1 MEIHRGPI
9 PDTAPERP
17 AYNVSAYRCLSVA
30 GTSKTE
36 ERLRLRQARY
46 ETTRLMREK
55 RSEELEALEQVF
67 DKSTLMVVYHML
79 DTGKLSKIS
88 GAVRSG
94 KEAKIYWGLGPKKK
108 EIAVKIYLTL
118 SAEFKK
124 GRLAYIVG
132 DPRFERTRTDTR
144 SLVYIWAQK
153 EFRNLKQAYDAQVRV
168 PKPIAV
174 QKNVLLMEFIGKQGE
189 PAPLLRESMLKKP
202 EKTYRELIAYV
213 RLLYQK
219 AELVHGDLSEYNIMI
234 WRGHPVILDVSQAVA
249 TEHPVADQ
257 LLMRDILN
265 LNRYFHQIGVQT
277 ESESDIY
284 DQVVTTTVD

>member
-1 MEIHRGPI
+1 
-9 PDTAPERP
+9 
-17 AYNVSAYRCLSVA
+17 
-30 GTSKTE
+30 
-36 ERLRLRQARY
+36 
-46 ETTRLMREK
+46 MREK

-67 DKSTLMVVYHML
+67 DKSTLMVIYHML

-108 EIAVKIYLTL
+108 EIAIKIYLTL

-124 GRLAYIVG
+124 GRLAYIEG

-153 EFRNLKQAYDAQVRV
+153 EFKNLKQACDARVRV

-189 PAPLLRESMLKKP
+189 PAPLLRETVLKKP
-202 EKTYRELIAYV
+202 EKIYMELIAYLH
-213 RLLYQK
+213 LLYQK

-234 WRGHPVILDVSQAVA
+234 VNLKPIIFDFAQAVSTA
-249 TEHPVADQ
+249 HPMAGEFLQRD
-257 LLMRDILN
+257 LMRMN
-265 LNRYFHQIGVQT
+265 EYFTRIGVGVPPIDRLT
-277 ESESDIY
+277 KWVKGED
-284 DQVVTTTVD
+284 VD

>member
-1 MEIHRGPI
+1 
-9 PDTAPERP
+9 
-17 AYNVSAYRCLSVA
+17 
-30 GTSKTE
+30 
-36 ERLRLRQARY
+36 
-46 ETTRLMREK
+46 LMREK

-67 DKSTLMVVYHML
+67 DKSTLMVIYHML

-118 SAEFKK
+118 SAEFKR
-124 GRLAYIVG
+124 GRLAYIEG

-144 SLVYIWAQK
+144 SLIYIWAQK
-153 EFRNLKQAYDAQVRV
+153 EFKNLKQACDAKVRV

-189 PAPLLRESMLKKP
+189 PAPLLRETILKNP
-202 EKTYRELIAYV
+202 VKTYRELVAYV

-234 WRGHPVILDVSQAVA
+234 WRGHPIIFDVSQAVA
-249 TEHPVADQ
+249 TEHPMADQ

-265 LNRYFHQIGVQT
+265 LNRYFHQIGVET
-277 ESESDIY
+277 DSENDIH
-284 DQVVTTTVD
+284 DQVVTTTVDKD

>member
-1 MEIHRGPI
+1 
-9 PDTAPERP
+9 
-17 AYNVSAYRCLSVA
+17 
-30 GTSKTE
+30 
-36 ERLRLRQARY
+36 
-46 ETTRLMREK
+46 LMRDK

-67 DKSTLMVVYHML
+67 DKSTLMVIYHML
-79 DTGKLSKIS
+79 DTGKLAKIS

-94 KEAKIYWGLGPKKK
+94 KEAKIYCGIGPKKN
-108 EIAVKIYLTL
+108 EIAIKIYLTL

-124 GRLAYIVG
+124 GRLAYIEG

-144 SLVYIWAQK
+144 SLVYLWAQK
-153 EFRNLKQAYDAQVRV
+153 EFRNLKQACDAKVRV

-189 PAPLLRESMLKKP
+189 PAPLLREIVLKKP
-202 EKTYRELIAYV
+202 EKTYRELIAYL

-234 WRGHPVILDVSQAVA
+234 WRGHPVIFDVSQAVA
-249 TEHPVADQ
+249 TEHPVANR

-265 LNRYFHQIGVQT
+265 LNRYFHQIGVET
-277 ESESDIY
+277 ESESDVY
-284 DQVVTTTVD
+284 DQVVTTTVDQD

>member
-1 MEIHRGPI
+1 
-9 PDTAPERP
+9 
-17 AYNVSAYRCLSVA
+17 
-30 GTSKTE
+30 
-36 ERLRLRQARY
+36 
-46 ETTRLMREK
+46 MRDK

-67 DKSTLMVVYHML
+67 DKSTLMVIYHML

-94 KEAKIYWGLGPKKK
+94 KEAKIYCGIGPKKK
-108 EIAVKIYLTL
+108 EIAIKIYLTL

-124 GRLAYIVG
+124 GRLAYIEG

-144 SLVYIWAQK
+144 SLVYLWAQK
-153 EFRNLKQAYDAQVRV
+153 EFRNLKQAHDAKVRV
-168 PKPIAV
+168 PKPISV

-189 PAPLLRESMLKKP
+189 PAPLLREIVLKKP
-202 EKTYRELIAYV
+202 DRTYRELIAFL
-213 RLLYQK
+213 RLLYQN

-234 WRGHPVILDVSQAVA
+234 WHGHPVIFDVSQAVA
-249 TEHPVADQ
+249 TEHPMADQ

-265 LNRYFHQIGVQT
+265 LNRYFHQIGVET

-284 DQVVTTTVD
+284 DQVVTTTVDQD